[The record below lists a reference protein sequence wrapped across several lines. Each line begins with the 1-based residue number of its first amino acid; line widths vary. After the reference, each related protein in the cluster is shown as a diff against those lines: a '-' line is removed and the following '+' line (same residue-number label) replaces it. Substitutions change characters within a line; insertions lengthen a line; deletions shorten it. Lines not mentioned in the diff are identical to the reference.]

1 MAEGQKIVAGFCDSE
16 PTAAPAE
23 SHAGREAF
31 LDAMRFPFSLPV
43 LFAAALAVAAG
54 PDVGTESVAGNE
66 AVRKIMETYAGRGT
80 LADDTPPT
88 PAAEAVKRFKTRS
101 DVAIDLM
108 ASEPDVEQPL
118 YASWDSKGRMWV
130 AQYRQYQF
138 PAGLKIVSYDQHL
151 RAKFDKVPPPPPRG
165 PKGADKITVFEDTD
179 GDGFFDRHE
188 DVITGLNIASAALHG
203 MGRIWV
209 LNPPYLLSYPDA
221 DGDARPD
228 GDPEVEI
235 SGFGL
240 EDTHSI
246 ASSLQWG
253 MDGWLY
259 GANGSTTTGNVSS
272 ANSKNVKWEG
282 QCIWRYHPRRKV
294 FEIYA
299 EGGGNTFSLDIDG
312 KGRVFS
318 GTNNGS
324 TRGMHYEQGSY
335 GIKGW
340 GKHGPLTNPY
350 AFGWFEH
357 MKNEG
362 DTKRFPQAFTIYEGG
377 LLGSAYEGRIIA
389 PNSLANLVYVSER
402 FADGSTFRTKDGE
415 NLLSSPDRWFRPVWA
430 GVGPDGGFYMAD
442 WYDTRLSH
450 VRPVDDWHKTSG
462 RIYRVRPAAGAPKLK
477 PFDLSKAS
485 GEELLGYLSH
495 PNEWFRKQAVLE
507 IGWRHL
513 EDLIPALAQKA
524 LSNDQQALDAVWALD
539 ALGGINHTLIPLL
552 LAHSDPYVRRW
563 AVRVVG
569 DQSPCPPEPSLSIWL
584 ASLLKSER
592 HPEVLAQILASAK
605 RLPAAIALPLLWSGE
620 APDRRRVR
628 PNAGSQGSAKTQP
641 PASGEETCDP
651 SGHLALLAWWALESK
666 VEKERDAVFAF
677 LKGDSAFLNTELFRD
692 HLAERL
698 AKRYALAGGE
708 ENLSSCADLLA
719 LTNDE
724 ALRGKFIAG
733 IATAFE
739 GAEMPKLPD
748 SLAKA
753 LNEHMAKQ
761 SGGDLTLALRSGN
774 AEALKSALKLLANS
788 QATNTARIAIAK
800 TLAELG
806 KQDAV
811 MPMVAILKTSNPASL
826 KRGILQAAAKYDD
839 KRIPEALL
847 LGWEGQIAGDKALRE
862 DALRAMAGRKEWAKL
877 LVGFVN
883 EWKVP
888 VKHFTIDIVRQM
900 SLHKDA
906 DIDAA
911 IARHWK
917 NLLSTGPTEAK
928 QKEAAR
934 IKAVLKTGLGD
945 PAKGKLQFMARCFV
959 CHKLFG
965 EGGQI
970 GPELTGYD
978 RANAD
983 FWLDNLFNPSMEIRE
998 GFGAYIVKTKGG
1010 QFITGI
1016 MDAQD
1021 ASGIV
1026 IKDMAGNKIPVKQ
1039 ADIESMEAS
1048 PVSLMPE
1055 ALTTG
1060 MGDQDLKDFF
1070 AYLMKP

>member
-1 MAEGQKIVAGFCDSE
+1 MS
-16 PTAAPAE
+16 
-23 SHAGREAF
+23 
-31 LDAMRFPFSLPV
+31 FSSRL
-43 LFAAALAVAAG
+43 LLLALGTSALAADPNVK
-54 PDVGTESVAGNE
+54 PDDVAGNE
-66 AVRKIMETYAGRGT
+66 AVKKIMETRPGRGVMR
-80 LADDTPPT
+80 DDTPPT
-88 PAAEAVKRFKTRS
+88 QAKEAVTKFQHRS

-130 AQYRQYQF
+130 TQYRQYQF

-151 RAKFDKVPPPPPRG
+151 RAKFDKVPPPPPHG

-179 GDGFFDRHE
+179 GDGFFDKHT

-221 DGDARPD
+221 DFDAKPD
-228 GDPEVEI
+228 GDPEVELR
-235 SGFGL
+235 GFGL
-240 EDTHSI
+240 EDTHSV
-246 ASSLQWG
+246 ATSLQWG

-282 QCIWRYHPRRKV
+282 QCIWRYHPKKKL

-299 EGGGNTFSLDIDG
+299 EGGGNTFSLDIDS

-318 GTNNGS
+318 GTNNGK

-357 MKNEG
+357 MKHEG
-362 DTKRFPQAFTIYEGG
+362 DDKRFPQAFTIYEGG
-377 LLGSAYEGRIIA
+377 LLGSGYEGKIIA
-389 PNSLANLVYVSER
+389 PNSLQNLVYVSER
-402 FADGSTFRTKDGE
+402 IPDGSTFRTKDEE
-415 NLLSSPDRWFRPVWA
+415 NLMSTTDRWFRPVWA

-450 VRPVDDWHKTSG
+450 VSPIDDWHKTSG
-462 RIYRVRPAAGAPKLK
+462 RIYRVRPASGAPKLK

-495 PNEWFRKQAVLE
+495 TNEWFRKQAALE
-507 IGWRHL
+507 IGWRRMEEL
-513 EDLIPALAQKA
+513 EKPLLELLTKKDNQSALEALWAIDLL
-524 LSNDQQALDAVWALD
+524 LDADSEPDAKENAVVERSVEVRHDAIWA
-539 ALGGINHTLIPLL
+539 AATHK
-552 LAHSDPYVRRW
+552 DPYVRRW
-563 AVRVVG
+563 AVKMIG
-569 DQSPCPPEPSLSIWL
+569 EYGLWSNLQALTELENSPEL
-584 ASLLKSER
+584 
-592 HPEVLAQILASAK
+592 EVRAQLVASAK
-605 RLPAAIALPLLWSGE
+605 RLPAGIALPILRE
-620 APDRRRVR
+620 MDTVR
-628 PNAGSQGSAKTQP
+628 EVGT
-641 PASGEETCDP
+641 EDI
-651 SGHLALLAWWALESK
+651 SGHLPLLAWWTLESK
-666 VEKERDAVFAF
+666 AEKERETVFEFLESNTAF
-677 LKGDSAFLNTELFRD
+677 LKTSLFRD
-692 HLAERL
+692 HLAEKL

-708 ENLSSCADLLA
+708 QNFQSCADLLA
-719 LTNDE
+719 LTDDE

-733 IATAFE
+733 IASAFE

-748 SLAKA
+748 SLSKA
-753 LNEHMAKQ
+753 LDDYIAKN

-774 AEALKSALKLLANS
+774 AAALQKALKLLADAK
-788 QATNTARIAIAK
+788 ATNTARIAIAK

-806 KQDAV
+806 KQEAV
-811 MPMVAILKTSNPASL
+811 MPMVTILKSTNPASL
-826 KRGILQAAAKYDD
+826 KRGILQAAAKFDD

-847 LGWEGQIAGDKALRE
+847 LGWESQIAGDQALRE
-862 DALRAMAGRKEWAKL
+862 DALRVMAGRKEWAQI
-877 LVGFVN
+877 LVSFVN
-883 EWKVP
+883 DWKIP
-888 VKHFTIDIVRQM
+888 VKHFTIDIVRQL
-900 SLHKDA
+900 SLHHDPE
-906 DIDAA
+906 IDAA
-911 IARHWK
+911 IDKHWK
-917 NLLSTGPTEAK
+917 GKLATGPTEEK
-928 QKEAAR
+928 KKESER

-945 PAKGKLQFMARCFV
+945 AEKGKLQFTVRCAI

-983 FWLDNLFNPSMEIRE
+983 FWLDNLFMPSMEIRE

-1010 QFITGI
+1010 QILTGL

-1026 IKDMAGNKIPVKQ
+1026 IKDMAGNKTALKQ
-1039 ADIESMEAS
+1039 ADIETMEAS
-1048 PVSLMPE
+1048 PISLMPE
-1055 ALTTG
+1055 GLSTG
-1060 MGDQDLKDFF
+1060 MSDAELKDFF
-1070 AYLMKP
+1070 AYLMKK